1 MKHLERFAIWYLRK
15 LIAMSRIMLDRLL
28 AHQAETPH
36 PKLEIWRNPDDV
48 SYSGPERRK
57 RDRRGAVK
65 RCRGA
70 QWS

>member
-1 MKHLERFAIWYLRK
+1 MGTLERFAIRTLRK
-15 LIAMSRIMLDRLL
+15 LIFISRVMLDRLL

-48 SYSGPERRK
+48 SYNGPERRK
-57 RDRRGAVK
+57 RDRRGTVK